1 MPIKRK
7 TTAAK
12 RKKTAKCKP
21 AAKKKT
27 TGGIASYVRKIQ
39 NSPGVKSVSNTIKS
53 LESKLK
59 AAKKKKAAAVKIA
72 RKKLK

>member
-7 TTAAK
+7 APAK
-12 RKKTAKCKP
+12 RKV

-27 TGGIASYVRKIQ
+27 TGGIAAFVRKIQ
-39 NSPGVKSVSNTIKS
+39 NAPGVKSVAKTIKA
-53 LESKLK
+53 LETKLK
-59 AAKKKKAAAVKIA
+59 AAKRKKAAAVKVA

>member
-7 TTAAK
+7 TTTKRKTAAK
-12 RKKTAKCKP
+12 KKP
-21 AAKKKT
+21 AAKKRIT
-27 TGGIASYVRKIQ
+27 GIASYVRSIFS
-39 NSPGVKSVSNTIKS
+39 SPGVKKVATTIKS
-53 LESKLK
+53 LEAKLK